1 MTTPKQAFINADPTH
16 QQLYQNYCS
25 ANDALTSLKSQCLD
39 ATHAI
44 QRLLIA
50 RDLVGN
56 ARQSAEHC
64 DTTESNQLE
73 ALTGNCSDGW
83 DSALFATYQ
92 LLSELI
98 YTNCEAIAS
107 HRQAIPLAEQSRS
120 KALELLSV
128 TSRQLGEEFD
138 NLPS

>member
-1 MTTPKQAFINADPTH
+1 MPTPKQAFINSNPTH
-16 QQLYQNYCS
+16 QRLYENYCT
-25 ANDALTSLKSQCLD
+25 ANDALSGLNSKCMA
-39 ATHAI
+39 ATYTI

-50 RDLVGN
+50 RDLVDN

-73 ALTGNCSDGW
+73 VLTGKCSDSW
-83 DSALFATYQ
+83 DSALFATYK

-107 HRQAIPLAEQSRS
+107 HRQAIPSAEQNRS
-120 KALELLSV
+120 QALELLNV
-128 TSRQLGEEFD
+128 ASRQLSEQFD

>member
-1 MTTPKQAFINADPTH
+1 MPTPKQAFINANPTYH
-16 QQLYQNYCS
+16 QLYENYCS
-25 ANDALTSLKSQCLD
+25 ANDALISLKSKCLD

-50 RDLVGN
+50 RDLVDN

-64 DTTESNQLE
+64 DTSESNQLE

-83 DSALFATYQ
+83 DSALFDTYQ

-98 YTNCEAIAS
+98 FTNCEAIAS
-107 HRQAIPLAEQSRS
+107 HRQAIPPAEQNRS
-120 KALELLSV
+120 QALELLNI
-128 TSRQLGEEFD
+128 TSRQLGEQFD

>member
-1 MTTPKQAFINADPTH
+1 MTTPKQAFINANPTYH
-16 QQLYQNYCS
+16 QLFENYCS
-25 ANDALTSLKSQCLD
+25 ASNALSSLNSQCLD

-44 QRLLIA
+44 QRLMIA
-50 RDLVGN
+50 RDLVDN

-83 DSALFATYQ
+83 DSVLFATYK

-98 YTNCEAIAS
+98 YSHCEAIAS
-107 HRQAIPLAEQSRS
+107 HRQAIPPAEQSRLQ
-120 KALELLSV
+120 ALELLNV
-128 TSRQLGEEFD
+128 TSRQLSEQFD

>member
-1 MTTPKQAFINADPTH
+1 MATPKQAFINADSTY
-16 QQLYQNYCS
+16 QQLYQNYRS
-25 ANDALTSLKSQCLD
+25 ANDALSSLNSKCLD
-39 ATHAI
+39 LTYAI
-44 QRLLIA
+44 QRLMIA
-50 RDLVGN
+50 RDLVDN

-64 DTTESNQLE
+64 ETSESNQLE
-73 ALTGNCSDGW
+73 ALTGNCSDSW

-120 KALELLSV
+120 QALELLNV
-128 TSRQLGEEFD
+128 TSRQLSEQFD

>member
-1 MTTPKQAFINADPTH
+1 MPTPKQTFVNADPTY
-16 QQLYQNYCS
+16 QQLYENYCS
-25 ANDALTSLKSQCLD
+25 ANDALSSLNSKCMA
-39 ATHAI
+39 ATYAI

-50 RDLVGN
+50 RDLVDN

-64 DTTESNQLE
+64 ETSESNQLE
-73 ALTGNCSDGW
+73 ALTGKCSDSW
-83 DSALFATYQ
+83 DSALFATYK

-107 HRQAIPLAEQSRS
+107 HRQAITPAEQS
-120 KALELLSV
+120 KAQALELLNV
-128 TSRQLGEEFD
+128 TSRQLGEQFD

>member
-1 MTTPKQAFINADPTH
+1 MPTPKQAFINANSTY

-25 ANDALTSLKSQCLD
+25 ANDALSSLNSKCMA
-39 ATHAI
+39 ATYTV

-50 RDLVGN
+50 RDLVDN

-64 DTTESNQLE
+64 ETSESNQLE
-73 ALTGNCSDGW
+73 VLTGKCSDSW
-83 DSALFATYQ
+83 DSALFATYK

-98 YTNCEAIAS
+98 YANCEAIAS
-107 HRQAIPLAEQSRS
+107 HRQAIPPAEQSRS
-120 KALELLSV
+120 QALELLNV
-128 TSRQLGEEFD
+128 TSRQLGEEFN

>member
-1 MTTPKQAFINADPTH
+1 MTTPKQAFINADPTY

-25 ANDALTSLKSQCLD
+25 ANDALRSLNSQCMD
-39 ATHAI
+39 ASYAI

-50 RDLVGN
+50 RDLVDN

-64 DTTESNQLE
+64 GTQESNQIE
-73 ALTGNCSDGW
+73 ALTGSCSDSW
-83 DSALFATYQ
+83 YSALFATYQ

-98 YTNCEAIAS
+98 YSHCEAVAS
-107 HRQAIPLAEQSRS
+107 HRKAILPAEQSRS
-120 KALELLSV
+120 QALELLNI
-128 TSRQLGEEFD
+128 TSQQLGEQFN

>member
-1 MTTPKQAFINADPTH
+1 MTTPKQAFINSNPTH
-16 QQLYQNYCS
+16 QQLYANYCS

-39 ATHAI
+39 ATYTI
-44 QRLLIA
+44 QRLMIA
-50 RDLVGN
+50 RDLVDN

-73 ALTGNCSDGW
+73 ALTGNCSDSW

-107 HRQAIPLAEQSRS
+107 HRQAIPPAEQSRS
-120 KALELLSV
+120 QALELLNI
-128 TSRQLGEEFD
+128 TSRQLGEEFN
-138 NLPS
+138 NLSS

>member
-1 MTTPKQAFINADPTH
+1 MTTPKQAFVNADPTY
-16 QQLYQNYCS
+16 QQLYQNYCNAS
-25 ANDALTSLKSQCLD
+25 DALSSLKSKCLD
-39 ATHAI
+39 ASCAI
-44 QRLLIA
+44 KRLMIA
-50 RDLVGN
+50 RDLVDN

-64 DTTESNQLE
+64 DTAESNQFEL
-73 ALTGNCSDGW
+73 LTGKCSDSW

-107 HRQAIPLAEQSRS
+107 HRQAIPPAEQSRS
-120 KALELLSV
+120 QALELLNV
-128 TSRQLGEEFD
+128 TSRQLSEQFD

>member
-1 MTTPKQAFINADPTH
+1 MTIQKQAFINANPTY

-25 ANDALTSLKSQCLD
+25 ATNALSSLESQCMD
-39 ATHAI
+39 ATYVI
-44 QRLLIA
+44 QRLLMA
-50 RDLVGN
+50 RDLVDN

-73 ALTGNCSDGW
+73 ALTGNCSDSW
-83 DSALFATYQ
+83 DSALFATYK

-98 YTNCEAIAS
+98 YTNCEVIAS
-107 HRQAIPLAEQSRS
+107 HRQAIPPAEQSRS
-120 KALELLSV
+120 QALELLNV
-128 TSRQLGEEFD
+128 TSRQLGEEFN

>member
-1 MTTPKQAFINADPTH
+1 MPTSKQAFINANPTY
-16 QQLYQNYCS
+16 QRLYENYCNAS
-25 ANDALTSLKSQCLD
+25 NALSSLNSKCMD
-39 ATHAI
+39 ATHTI

-50 RDLVGN
+50 RDLVDN

-73 ALTGNCSDGW
+73 ALTGKCSDSW

-107 HRQAIPLAEQSRS
+107 HRQAIPPAEQN
-120 KALELLSV
+120 KAQALELLNV
-128 TSRQLGEEFD
+128 TSRQLSEQFD

>member
-1 MTTPKQAFINADPTH
+1 MTTPKQAFINVNPTH
-16 QQLYQNYCS
+16 QRLYENYCNAS
-25 ANDALTSLKSQCLD
+25 DALSSLNSKCMA
-39 ATHAI
+39 ATYTI

-50 RDLVGN
+50 RDLVDN

-64 DTTESNQLE
+64 ETSESNQFE
-73 ALTGNCSDGW
+73 ALTGKCSDSW
-83 DSALFATYQ
+83 DSDLLATYK

-98 YTNCEAIAS
+98 YSHCEAIAS
-107 HRQAIPLAEQSRS
+107 HRQAIPLAEQSRA
-120 KALELLSV
+120 KALELLNV

>member
-1 MTTPKQAFINADPTH
+1 MPTPKQAFINSNPTH
-16 QQLYQNYCS
+16 QQLYENYCS
-25 ANDALTSLKSQCLD
+25 ANDALSSLNSKCMA
-39 ATHAI
+39 ATYTI

-50 RDLVGN
+50 RDLVDN

-73 ALTGNCSDGW
+73 ALTGNCSDSW
-83 DSALFATYQ
+83 DSALFATYK

-98 YTNCEAIAS
+98 YTNCEAIAL
-107 HRQAIPLAEQSRS
+107 HQQAIPLAEQN
-120 KALELLSV
+120 KTQALELLNV
-128 TSRQLGEEFD
+128 TTRQLSEQFD

>member
-1 MTTPKQAFINADPTH
+1 MPTPKQAFINANPTYH
-16 QQLYQNYCS
+16 QLYKNYCNAS
-25 ANDALTSLKSQCLD
+25 NALSSLNSKCMA
-39 ATHAI
+39 ATYAI

-50 RDLVGN
+50 RDLVDN

-64 DTTESNQLE
+64 DTTESNQFE
-73 ALTGNCSDGW
+73 VLTGKCSDSW
-83 DSALFATYQ
+83 DSALFATYK

-107 HRQAIPLAEQSRS
+107 HRQAIPPAEQN
-120 KALELLSV
+120 KTQALELLNV
-128 TSRQLGEEFD
+128 TTRQLSEQFD

>member
-1 MTTPKQAFINADPTH
+1 MPNNKQADPTY

-25 ANDALTSLKSQCLD
+25 ANDALNHLKAECLNL
-39 ATHAI
+39 TYSI

-50 RDLVGN
+50 RDLVEN

-64 DTTESNQLE
+64 NTTESNQLE
-73 ALTGNCSDGW
+73 ALTGNCSDSW
-83 DSALFATYQ
+83 DSALFATSQ

-98 YTNCEAIAS
+98 FSRCEAIAS
-107 HRQAIPLAEQSRS
+107 HRQAIPPAEQSRMQ
-120 KALELLSV
+120 ALELV
-128 TSRQLGEEFD
+128 NITSRQLGEQFD